1 VLEINGNEIY
11 VTRGDTAVIKLELD
25 NYEFVNGDV
34 VYFSVKKNKK
44 DKEYVIQKTVTEFKG
59 NSASVKLYA
68 EDTDI
73 EEGNYWYD
81 IQCSL
86 LDGRID
92 TVVIPTRFVIGEQI
106 TE

>member
-1 VLEINGNEIY
+1 MLEINGNEIY

-25 NYEFVNGDV
+25 NYEFVDGDV
-34 VYFSVKKNKK
+34 VYFSVKKYKN
-44 DKEYVIQKTVTEFKG
+44 DTNYVIQKTITEFNG
-59 NSASVKLYA
+59 NSVSAKLYS

-73 EEGNYWYD
+73 AEGNYWYD
-81 IQCSL
+81 FQCNL

-92 TVVIPTRFVIGEQI
+92 TVVTPSRFTIGEQI